1 MAILDVRPEMIGRA
15 IDEVRVGP
23 PDHLEPVVNEL
34 AEHGIRIS
42 RGIVGGDPDMLSQA
56 NPSQNPTHRR
66 ICDAHQIR
74 LSFLCYDYGK
84 PFPSRWAR
92 SASRS

>member
-1 MAILDVRPEMIGRA
+1 
-15 IDEVRVGP
+15 
-23 PDHLEPVVNEL
+23 
-34 AEHGIRIS
+34 
-42 RGIVGGDPDMLSQA
+42 MLSQA